1 MGDRVGWSGA
11 SLGMPAALRPP
22 WGEARLAGRRG
33 QGWVTPHCSLQKEP
47 DCSPLQCGRQH
58 SGLMEQLL
66 SLGILNSA
74 VKPSWRCERLV
85 STCMPRLPQG
95 LLGSWWESRK
105 TSFCCVFLYHT
116 SQMLLFFFLNKLK
129 VCDSSPLSD
138 DGYHFFLA
146 IWQSSLFL
154 MNVCSVFL
162 DIDRLQYSVHIHF
175 YMHWETEK
183 KIHVTC
189 FIAIFT
195 LL

>member
-33 QGWVTPHCSLQKEP
+33 QGWVTLHCSLQKEP

-95 LLGSWWESRK
+95 LLGS
-105 TSFCCVFLYHT
+105 
-116 SQMLLFFFLNKLK
+116 
-129 VCDSSPLSD
+129 
-138 DGYHFFLA
+138 
-146 IWQSSLFL
+146 
-154 MNVCSVFL
+154 
-162 DIDRLQYSVHIHF
+162 
-175 YMHWETEK
+175 
-183 KIHVTC
+183 
-189 FIAIFT
+189 
-195 LL
+195 